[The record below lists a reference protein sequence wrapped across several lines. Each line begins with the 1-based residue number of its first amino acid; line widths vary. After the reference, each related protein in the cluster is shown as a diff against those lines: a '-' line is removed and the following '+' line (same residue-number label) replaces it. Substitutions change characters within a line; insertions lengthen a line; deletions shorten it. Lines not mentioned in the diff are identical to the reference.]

1 MWFKIIAVFFFFLQ
15 ALAVYPSSLFFF
27 LILGVVNR
35 KCDASKL
42 LMTWKHMKG
51 LLLAKREKGQTE

>member
-1 MWFKIIAVFFFFLQ
+1 MWFKIIAVGFFFF
-15 ALAVYPSSLFFF
+15 AGFGCVSKLAFFF
-27 LILGVVNR
+27 FILGVVNR